1 MGVTHLAKS
10 LDKPT
15 LTVIKPGPLS
25 LIQDFGR
32 FGVAHLGLTQGGP
45 VDDYSYSWA
54 NYLLG
59 NTVNQAALEI
69 TLGQCVLKV
78 DFDCEMAICGGDLQA
93 TLDGNPLSNWTS
105 FQAFKGQVLS
115 FGLPKNGLRAY
126 LAIKGGFN
134 VPNTLNSSSTVTRE
148 KIGGL
153 TQDGQPCQQGQQ
165 IGFNQH
171 KLSHTFKALSV
182 TFRYKPDYN
191 LPVNLRVIEGYQNE
205 LFTESAKETFYNAQ
219 YIVDQN
225 SNRMGYRLNG
235 EPVTSPDRSLL
246 SEGIA
251 LGAIQ
256 IPQDGQPIVLLN
268 DRQTIGGYPKVGCV
282 ARIDLPRLAQAKP
295 GHEISFSKG
304 DRLGLQDLWCQWAK
318 FFGY

>member
-1 MGVTHLAKS
+1 MAKS
-10 LDKPT
+10 IDKPT

-93 TLDGNPLSNWTS
+93 TLDGSPLDNWSS

-153 TQDGQPCQQGQQ
+153 TQDGQPCQKGQK
-165 IGFNQH
+165 ISFTQH
-171 KLSHTFKALSV
+171 DLSTPFKALSV

-205 LFTESAKETFYNAQ
+205 LFTESAKETFYNTQ

-235 EPVTSPDRSLL
+235 DVVASPDISLL

-268 DRQTIGGYPKVGCV
+268 DRQTIGGYPKIGCV

-304 DRLGLQDLWCQWAK
+304 ERLGLQDLWCQWAK

>member
-1 MGVTHLAKS
+1 MGKLNN
-10 LDKPT
+10 KPT
-15 LTVIKPGPLS
+15 LTVVKPGPLS

-59 NTVNQAALEI
+59 NAVNLAALEI
-69 TLGQCVLKV
+69 TLGQCALKI
-78 DFDCEMAICGGDLQA
+78 DFDCEMALCGGDLQA
-93 TLDGNPLSNWTS
+93 KLDGMLLGNWST

-126 LAIKGGFN
+126 LAIKGGFD
-134 VPNTLNSSSTVTRE
+134 VPSTLHSCSTVTRE
-148 KIGGL
+148 QIGGL
-153 TQDGQPCQQGQQ
+153 DQDGEPCKQGQQ
-165 IGFNQH
+165 IGFSKH
-171 KLSHTFKALSV
+171 RITRPFKALSV

-191 LPVNLRVIEGYQNE
+191 LPVNLRVIEGYQSN
-205 LFTESAKETFYNAQ
+205 LFSEPAKETLYNTQ
-219 YIVDQN
+219 YNVDQN

-235 EPVTSPDRSLL
+235 EPVDSLDISLL

-256 IPQDGQPIVLLN
+256 IPRDGQPIVLLN
-268 DRQTIGGYPKVGCV
+268 DRQTIGGYPKIGCV

-295 GHEISFSKG
+295 GHPISFSRG
-304 DRLGLQDLWCQWAK
+304 DRLGLQDVWCQWAQ

>member
-1 MGVTHLAKS
+1 MVKTIA
-10 LDKPT
+10 KPT

-54 NYLLG
+54 NHLLG
-59 NTVNQAALEI
+59 NPVNRAVLEI
-69 TLGQCVLKV
+69 TLGQCALRI
-78 DFDCEMAICGGDLQA
+78 DFDCEMALCGGDLQA
-93 TLDGNPLSNWTS
+93 KLDGKPLCNWRT
-105 FQAFKGQVLS
+105 FQAFEGQVIS

-126 LAIKGGFN
+126 LAVKGGFD
-134 VPNTLNSSSTVTRE
+134 VPLTLHSCSTVTRE

-153 TQDGQPCQQGQQ
+153 TQDGEPCQQGQQ
-165 IGFNQH
+165 IAFTQH
-171 KLSHTFKALSV
+171 QLSRPFKALSV
-182 TFRYKPDYN
+182 TFRYTPNYN
-191 LPVNLRVIEGYQNE
+191 LPVNLRVIEGYQSE
-205 LFTESAKETFYNAQ
+205 LFSKSAKETLYNAQ
-219 YIVDQN
+219 YHVDQN
-225 SNRMGYRLNG
+225 SNRMGYRLSG
-235 EPVTSPDRSLL
+235 DPVASPEISLL

-251 LGAIQ
+251 LGSIQ

-268 DRQTIGGYPKVGCV
+268 DRQTIGGYPKIGCV

-304 DRLGLQDLWCQWAK
+304 DRLGLQDVWCQWAQ

>member
-1 MGVTHLAKS
+1 MGKLKAN
-10 LDKPT
+10 PT
-15 LTVIKPGPLS
+15 LTVIKSGPLS

-54 NYLLG
+54 NHLLG
-59 NTVNQAALEI
+59 NPVNQAVLEI
-69 TLGQCVLKV
+69 TLGQCALKV
-78 DFDCEMAICGGDLQA
+78 DSDCEMALCGGDLQA
-93 TLDGNPLSNWTS
+93 SLDGKLLDNWST
-105 FQAFKGQVLS
+105 FQAYKGQVLS

-134 VPNTLNSSSTVTRE
+134 VLNTLNSSSTVTRE

-153 TQDGQPCQQGQQ
+153 TQDGQPCQKDQK
-165 IGFNQH
+165 ISFTQH
-171 KLSHTFKALSV
+171 DLSKPFKALSV
-182 TFRYKPDYN
+182 TFRYKPNYN
-191 LPVNLRVIEGYQNE
+191 LPVNLRVIEGYQSE
-205 LFTESAKETFYNAQ
+205 LFSESAKETFYNSQ

-235 EPVTSPDRSLL
+235 DVVESPDISLL

-268 DRQTIGGYPKVGCV
+268 DRQTIGGYPKIGCV

-304 DRLGLQDLWCQWAK
+304 DRLGLQDVWCQWAQ

>member
-1 MGVTHLAKS
+1 MV
-10 LDKPT
+10 KPT
-15 LTVIKPGPLS
+15 LTVLKPGPMS

-54 NYLLG
+54 NHLLQ
-59 NTVNQAALEI
+59 NPVNLAALEV
-69 TLGQCVLKV
+69 TLGQCAFKI
-78 DFDCEMAICGGDLQA
+78 DHDCEMSICGGDLQA
-93 TLDGNPLSNWTS
+93 SLDGHKLDNWST
-105 FQAFKGQVLS
+105 FQARAGQILS

-126 LAIKGGFN
+126 LAIKGGFD
-134 VPNTLNSSSTVTRE
+134 VPVTLNSRSTVTRE

-153 TQDGQPCQQGQQ
+153 TQNGEPCQQGQKIAFSTHPLTQ
-165 IGFNQH
+165 P
-171 KLSHTFKALSV
+171 FKPVSV
-182 TFRYKPDYN
+182 TFRYKPNYN
-191 LPVNLRVIEGYQNE
+191 LPLNLRIIEGYQCN
-205 LFTESAKETFYNAQ
+205 LFSESVKETLYSSS
-219 YIVDQN
+219 YRVDQN
-225 SNRMGYRLNG
+225 SNRMGYRLSG
-235 EPVTSPDRSLL
+235 EPVASPDVSLL

-268 DRQTIGGYPKVGCV
+268 DRQTIGGYPKIGCI

-304 DRLGLQDLWCQWAK
+304 DRLGLQDVWCQWAQ

>member
-1 MGVTHLAKS
+1 MV
-10 LDKPT
+10 KPT
-15 LTVIKPGPLS
+15 LTVLKPGPMS

-54 NYLLG
+54 NHLLQ
-59 NTVNQAALEI
+59 NPVNLAALEI
-69 TLGQCVLKV
+69 TLGQCAFKI
-78 DFDCEMAICGGDLQA
+78 DHDCEMSICGGDLQA
-93 TLDGNPLSNWTS
+93 ALDGQKLDNWST
-105 FQAFKGQVLS
+105 FQARTGQVLS

-126 LAIKGGFN
+126 LAIKGGFDA
-134 VPNTLNSSSTVTRE
+134 PIALNSRSTVTRE

-153 TQDGQPCQQGQQ
+153 TQNGKPCQQGQKIAFSTHPLTQ
-165 IGFNQH
+165 P
-171 KLSHTFKALSV
+171 FKPVSV
-182 TFRYKPDYN
+182 TFRYKPNYN
-191 LPVNLRVIEGYQNE
+191 LPLNLRIIEGYQCN
-205 LFTESAKETFYNAQ
+205 LFSEFAKETLYSSH
-219 YIVDQN
+219 YRVDQN
-225 SNRMGYRLNG
+225 SNRMGYRLSG
-235 EPVTSPDRSLL
+235 EPVTSPDVSLL

-268 DRQTIGGYPKVGCV
+268 DRQTIGGYPKIGCI

-295 GHEISFSKG
+295 GHEISFTKG
-304 DRLGLQDLWCQWAK
+304 DRLGLQDVWCQWAQ

>member
-1 MGVTHLAKS
+1 MV
-10 LDKPT
+10 KPT
-15 LTVIKPGPLS
+15 LTVLKPGPMS

-54 NYLLG
+54 NHLLQ
-59 NTVNQAALEI
+59 NPVNLAALEV
-69 TLGQCVLKV
+69 TLGQCAFKI
-78 DFDCEMAICGGDLQA
+78 DHDCEMSICGGDLQA
-93 TLDGNPLSNWTS
+93 SLDGHKLDNWST
-105 FQAFKGQVLS
+105 FQARAGQILS

-126 LAIKGGFN
+126 LAIKGGFD
-134 VPNTLNSSSTVTRE
+134 VPVTLNSRSTVTRE

-153 TQDGQPCQQGQQ
+153 TQNGEPCQQGQKIAFSTHLLTQ
-165 IGFNQH
+165 P
-171 KLSHTFKALSV
+171 FKPVSV
-182 TFRYKPDYN
+182 TFRYKPNYN
-191 LPVNLRVIEGYQNE
+191 LPLNLRIIEGYQCN
-205 LFTESAKETFYNAQ
+205 LFSESVKETLYSSS
-219 YIVDQN
+219 YRVDQN
-225 SNRMGYRLNG
+225 SNRMGYRLSG
-235 EPVTSPDRSLL
+235 EPVASPDVSLL

-268 DRQTIGGYPKVGCV
+268 DRQTIGGYPKIGCI

-304 DRLGLQDLWCQWAK
+304 DRLGLQDVWCQWAQ

>member
-1 MGVTHLAKS
+1 MV
-10 LDKPT
+10 KPT
-15 LTVIKPGPLS
+15 LTVLKPGPMS

-54 NYLLG
+54 NHLLQ
-59 NTVNQAALEI
+59 NPVNLAALEI
-69 TLGQCVLKV
+69 TLGQCAFKV
-78 DFDCEMAICGGDLQA
+78 DHDCEMSICGGDLQA
-93 TLDGNPLSNWTS
+93 ALDGHKLDNWST
-105 FQAFKGQVLS
+105 FQARAGQILS

-126 LAIKGGFN
+126 LAIKGGFDAP
-134 VPNTLNSSSTVTRE
+134 VTLNSRSTVTRE

-153 TQDGQPCQQGQQ
+153 TQNGEPCQQGQKIAFLTHPLTQ
-165 IGFNQH
+165 P
-171 KLSHTFKALSV
+171 FKPVSV
-182 TFRYKPDYN
+182 TFRYKPNYN
-191 LPVNLRVIEGYQNE
+191 LPLNLRIIEGYQCN
-205 LFTESAKETFYNAQ
+205 LFSEPAKETLYSSS
-219 YIVDQN
+219 YRVDQN
-225 SNRMGYRLNG
+225 SNRMGYRLSG
-235 EPVTSPDRSLL
+235 EPVASPDISLL

-268 DRQTIGGYPKVGCV
+268 DRQTIGGYPKIGCI

-304 DRLGLQDLWCQWAK
+304 DRLGLQDVWCQWAQ

>member
-1 MGVTHLAKS
+1 MGKLNN
-10 LDKPT
+10 KPT
-15 LTVIKPGPLS
+15 LTVVKPGPLS

-59 NTVNQAALEI
+59 NAVNLAALEV
-69 TLGQCVLKV
+69 TLGQCALKI
-78 DFDCEMAICGGDLQA
+78 DFDCEMALCGGDLQA
-93 TLDGNPLSNWTS
+93 KLDGMLLGNWST

-126 LAIKGGFN
+126 LAIKGGFD
-134 VPNTLNSSSTVTRE
+134 VPSTLHSCSTVTRE
-148 KIGGL
+148 QIGGL
-153 TQDGQPCQQGQQ
+153 DQDGEPCKQGQQ
-165 IGFNQH
+165 IGFSKH
-171 KLSHTFKALSV
+171 RITCPFKALSV

-191 LPVNLRVIEGYQNE
+191 LPVNLRVIEGYQSN
-205 LFTESAKETFYNAQ
+205 LFSEPAKETLYNTQ
-219 YIVDQN
+219 YNVDQN

-235 EPVTSPDRSLL
+235 EPVDSPDISLL

-256 IPQDGQPIVLLN
+256 IPRDGQPIVLLN
-268 DRQTIGGYPKVGCV
+268 DRQTIGGYPKIGCV

-295 GHEISFSKG
+295 GHPISFSRG
-304 DRLGLQDLWCQWAK
+304 DRLGLQDVWCQWAQ

>member
-1 MGVTHLAKS
+1 MV
-10 LDKPT
+10 KPT
-15 LTVIKPGPLS
+15 LTVLKPGPMS

-54 NYLLG
+54 NHLLQ
-59 NTVNQAALEI
+59 NPVNLAALEI
-69 TLGQCVLKV
+69 TLGQCAFKI
-78 DFDCEMAICGGDLQA
+78 DHDCEMSICGGDLQA
-93 TLDGNPLSNWTS
+93 ALDGQKLDNWST
-105 FQAFKGQVLS
+105 FQARTGQVLS

-126 LAIKGGFN
+126 LAIKGGFD
-134 VPNTLNSSSTVTRE
+134 VPVTLNSRSTVTRE

-153 TQDGQPCQQGQQ
+153 TQNGEPCQQGQKIAFSIHPLTQ
-165 IGFNQH
+165 P
-171 KLSHTFKALSV
+171 FKPVSV
-182 TFRYKPDYN
+182 TFRYKPNYN
-191 LPVNLRVIEGYQNE
+191 LALNLRIIEGYQCN
-205 LFTESAKETFYNAQ
+205 LFSESAKETLYSSH
-219 YIVDQN
+219 YRVDQN
-225 SNRMGYRLNG
+225 SNRMGYRLSG
-235 EPVTSPDRSLL
+235 EPVASPDVSLL

-256 IPQDGQPIVLLN
+256 IPPDGQPIVLLN
-268 DRQTIGGYPKVGCV
+268 DRQTIGGYPKIGCI

-304 DRLGLQDLWCQWAK
+304 DRLGLQDVWCQWAQ